1 MDRWQTRAAFVIQ
14 FRSDADVEA
23 GLFEGKV
30 EHVTSC
36 QATRFHSLDE
46 LLAFMATVLAQV
58 RDTEEFPP
66 VIAPH
71 F

>member
-14 FRSDADVEA
+14 FRSDADIER

-30 EHVTSC
+30 EHVASC

-46 LLAFMATVLAQV
+46 LLTFMAVVLAEV
-58 RDTEEFPP
+58 RDAEE
-66 VIAPH
+66 V
-71 F
+71 